1 VNELLDALSKHG
13 SLLARLI
20 VALGVLIT
28 WSYCA
33 FTINFFPTG
42 LNIADGLVFVFIALG
57 FGLLYLLWLMTG
69 VLLYYFGQVFLDEPL
84 SWGSL
89 LPVAT
94 VILLLGCHA
103 GVAYELGSFPAL
115 VAPLS
120 SGFLLHFAL
129 FKWKPVPGLGVAKRR
144 ERRRFRITLIFMGIM
159 LPPFI
164 AVPILSIIINSAFSF
179 IGIQQKNVSLV
190 LDADNL
196 HIINDVAKELDLS
209 VYGCSVGATPT
220 RIVHHFNVLWHGLG
234 ERSLVQLLV
243 NENGNWVAKAK
254 IELDQAGLKIITPT
268 DKKASFSTCVT
279 LNTDT
284 LFDNYS
290 DTPNDEGKV
299 ELKNFAER
307 TGARLKE
314 AHLAILSARI
324 IGYTDRVPIAK
335 DNDSNTKLSIRRA
348 KQVFTQLAPLFDH
361 VHVDIV
367 GRGSLEPKATCPW
380 DLKGLDLREC
390 LAIDRRVEI
399 ELKLQQSAED
409 KKTGT

>member
-1 VNELLDALSKHG
+1 VNELLEALNKHG
-13 SLLARLI
+13 SLLAKLI

-28 WSYCA
+28 WSYCT
-33 FTINFFPTG
+33 FIIHFFPAG
-42 LNIADGLVFVFIALG
+42 LSVADSLVFIFIALG
-57 FGLLYLLWLMTG
+57 FGLLYFYWLAIGTLVFSTGQAAWREPAILGKIIAGLGCIALLAVQAIIAFALNNAI
-69 VLLYYFGQVFLDEPL
+69 VFAVALYSG
-84 SWGSL
+84 
-89 LPVAT
+89 
-94 VILLLGCHA
+94 LLLHWA
-103 GVAYELGSFPAL
+103 VSE
-115 VAPLS
+115 
-120 SGFLLHFAL
+120 
-129 FKWKPVPGLGVAKRR
+129 WKTLPRISAAKHR
-144 ERRRFRITLIFMGIM
+144 ERRRFRIAIILIAIL
-159 LPPFI
+159 LPAALAP
-164 AVPILSIIINSAFSF
+164 PMMEKIINGTFSV
-179 IGIQQKNVSLV
+179 IGVQQKDVSLI
-190 LDADNL
+190 LNADNL
-196 HIINDVAKELDLS
+196 RIVNDVAKELDLS
-209 VYGCSVGATPT
+209 VYGCSMGSAQTNM
-220 RIVHHFNVLWHGLG
+220 VHHFNVLWHGLG
-234 ERSLVQLLV
+234 ERSLVQLLAK
-243 NENGNWVAKAK
+243 EGQEWVPKAK
-254 IELDQAGLKIITPT
+254 IELDQAGLKVVTPT
-268 DKKASFSTCVT
+268 NKENSFNTCVT